1 MATLTNGRLMLIT
14 QETVSLKKI
23 PGKEKAAA
31 GQNTFF
37 KHVSV
42 I

>member
-1 MATLTNGRLMLIT
+1 MT

-31 GQNTFF
+31 GQ
-37 KHVSV
+37 KSSLKRISLV
-42 I
+42 